1 MEKIITKIDSRGV
14 AKVTLNNPSKHN
26 AFDDYMINQLS
37 NAFTAIAENSDVR
50 LMILASEGQS
60 FSAGADLDWMK
71 RMAAYSYEENL
82 EDAKALAG
90 MLKMLSEMPQPTIAR
105 VQGAAFGGALGLISC
120 CDIAVAATTASFA
133 LSEVKIGLVP
143 ATISPY
149 VIAAIG
155 ERYAK
160 RYFMTA
166 ERFDGNTALQM
177 SLVHETVEEQ
187 QLDKKIEQVVCSV
200 LNNGPE
206 AVAAAKQLIS
216 TVSGNTIDS
225 SLIEHTC
232 EVIAGIRVSAQGQEG
247 LSAFLEKRQP
257 NWLKD

>member
-1 MEKIITKIDSRGV
+1 MEKIVTEIDSRGV

-26 AFDDYMINQLS
+26 AFDDYMITQLS
-37 NAFTAIAENSDVR
+37 NAFTAIVENSDVR

-90 MLKMLSEMPQPTIAR
+90 MLKMLNEMPQPTIAR

-120 CDIAVAATTASFA
+120 CDIAVAATTANFA

-187 QLDKKIEQVVCSV
+187 QLDKKIEQLVTSV
-200 LNNGPE
+200 LINGPE
-206 AVAAAKQLIS
+206 AVVAAKQLIS
-216 TVSGNTIDS
+216 KVSGEAIDS
-225 SLIEHTC
+225 TLIGHTC
-232 EVIAGIRVSAQGQEG
+232 EVIAGIRVSTQGQEG
-247 LSAFLEKRQP
+247 LSAFLDKRKP

>member
-26 AFDDYMINQLS
+26 AFDDYMINQLC

-105 VQGAAFGGALGLISC
+105 VQGALGLISC
-120 CDIAVAATTASFA
+120 CDIAVAATTATFA

-166 ERFDGNTALQM
+166 ERFDSNTALQM

-206 AVAAAKQLIS
+206 AAAAAKQLIS
-216 TVSGNTIDS
+216 TASGKAIDS

>member
-1 MEKIITKIDSRGV
+1 MLQM
-14 AKVTLNNPSKHN
+14 LN
-26 AFDDYMINQLS
+26 
-37 NAFTAIAENSDVR
+37 
-50 LMILASEGQS
+50 
-60 FSAGADLDWMK
+60 
-71 RMAAYSYEENL
+71 
-82 EDAKALAG
+82 
-90 MLKMLSEMPQPTIAR
+90 EMPQPTIAR

-155 ERYAK
+155 DRYAK

-187 QLDKKIEQVVCSV
+187 QLDKKIEQLVTSI
-200 LNNGPE
+200 LINGPE
-206 AVAAAKQLIS
+206 AVVAAKQLIS
-216 TVSGNTIDS
+216 KVSGEVIDS
-225 SLIEHTC
+225 TLIEHTC
-232 EVIAGIRVSAQGQEG
+232 EVIAGIRVSTQGQEG
-247 LSAFLEKRQP
+247 LSAFLDKRKP

>member
-26 AFDDYMINQLS
+26 AFDDYMITQLS
-37 NAFTAIAENSDVR
+37 NTFTAIAENSDVR

-90 MLKMLSEMPQPTIAR
+90 MLMMLNDMPQPTIAR

-160 RYFMTA
+160 RYFITA
-166 ERFDGNTALQM
+166 ERFDANTALQM

-187 QLDKKIEQVVCSV
+187 LLDKKIEQLVTSI
-200 LNNGPE
+200 LSNGPE

-216 TVSGNTIDS
+216 TVSGEVIDS
-225 SLIEHTC
+225 TLIEHTC
-232 EVIAGIRVSAQGQEG
+232 EVIAGIRVSTQGQEG
-247 LSAFLEKRQP
+247 LSAFLDKRKP

>member
-26 AFDDYMINQLS
+26 AFDDYMITQLS

-50 LMILASEGQS
+50 LMILASKGQS

-90 MLKMLSEMPQPTIAR
+90 MLKMLNDMPQPTIAR

-160 RYFMTA
+160 RYFITA
-166 ERFDGNTALQM
+166 ERFDANTALQM

-187 QLDKKIEQVVCSV
+187 LLD
-200 LNNGPE
+200 
-206 AVAAAKQLIS
+206 
-216 TVSGNTIDS
+216 
-225 SLIEHTC
+225 
-232 EVIAGIRVSAQGQEG
+232 
-247 LSAFLEKRQP
+247 
-257 NWLKD
+257 

>member
-26 AFDDYMINQLS
+26 AFDDYMINQLC

-90 MLKMLSEMPQPTIAR
+90 MLKMLNEMPQPTIAR

-120 CDIAVAATTASFA
+120 CDIAVAATTANFA

-187 QLDKKIEQVVCSV
+187 QLDKKIEQLVCSV

-216 TVSGNTIDS
+216 TVSGKAIDS
-225 SLIEHTC
+225 TLIEHTC

-247 LSAFLEKRQP
+247 LGAFLEKRKP